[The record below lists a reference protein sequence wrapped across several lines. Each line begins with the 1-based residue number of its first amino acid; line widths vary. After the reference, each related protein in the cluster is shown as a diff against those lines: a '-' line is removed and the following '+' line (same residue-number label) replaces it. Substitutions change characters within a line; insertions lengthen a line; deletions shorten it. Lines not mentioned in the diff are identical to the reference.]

1 MSPIPL
7 RLALV
12 LLPAAPLLAQT
23 YTTMTETRQGATPY
37 KSVLQVEGGA
47 IGTQADPRDEVVGL
61 DDDISWDGRVYWRNG
76 SVGRRRSTIEAY
88 AGRDGLAGSWQ
99 DGKLIG
105 DETVTRVEV
114 RARPWMF
121 YRDGFYDGSDRLR
134 ANGFYE
140 GRDYEAYLGFGKDLQ
155 PGLYLEFGPY
165 YRSLDF
171 DARTYTPATVDTFRT
186 PDDHNAYGGRLYI
199 EQATVE
205 YDRRRLMPRQGFVL
219 SLLGEREWN
228 DSDREFGTDVYAT
241 SLASAYWRMRGRL
254 AWYVPAT
261 DDLCWEIFGMG
272 GWQDDKDRLQN
283 TEGQRPL
290 GSQWGDAQIRLRIH
304 VGLLDRALRAGAVL
318 AHVGRGRLRHRQ
330 ELLLRRR
337 RRVVAALRRSGVPAR
352 QLVVPRQRQ
361 PPVDP
366 HRPRRPRPAHV
377 LRRHGA
383 APGRDPLTG
392 RYSGCSVGSHSVQ
405 VTATRRRPS

>member
-140 GRDYEAYLGFGKDLQ
+140 GSDYEAYLGFGKDLQ

-304 VGLLDRALRAGAVL
+304 VGNAFSIAPFVQAQYSRTLAEDGFDTDKNFFFGGGVESWLHFGEAASLRASWSYLDNDNRPSIRIDRDVHGQ
-318 AHVGRGRLRHRQ
+318 HMFYVGM
-330 ELLLRRR
+330 
-337 RRVVAALRRSGVPAR
+337 
-352 QLVVPRQRQ
+352 
-361 PPVDP
+361 
-366 HRPRRPRPAHV
+366 V
-377 LRRHGA
+377 LRLG
-383 APGRDPLTG
+383 
-392 RYSGCSVGSHSVQ
+392 
-405 VTATRRRPS
+405 ATR